1 MSAVTDKDDPARL
14 EMRNM
19 NSVELD
25 RNSLETRA
33 VRPEREAAL
42 KDGSRPSV
50 KPGRNLGAGR
60 LPYHGI

>member
-1 MSAVTDKDDPARL
+1 
-14 EMRNM
+14 M

-60 LPYHGI
+60 LPFHGI